1 MIKSTFHY
9 FKTEEKKD
17 ANSNLN
23 SKIKPNQ
30 NNKSKKTKYLY
41 KEFSKSYKGFLQ
53 NNILWS
59 MWFKIDLSE
68 LDKNE
73 NNSYLDDDFYF
84 GKFLELYTK
93 MKNLNLD
100 LDWICNI
107 ITYTSQNYM
116 KDCNNIESLINI
128 VKKQYKQDME
138 KS

>member
-41 KEFSKSYKGFLQ
+41 KEFSKSYKGFLH

>member
-73 NNSYLDDDFYF
+73 NNSYFDDDFYF
-84 GKFLELYTK
+84 GKFLKLYTK
-93 MKNLNLD
+93 MKNLNLE